1 MTMLNTH
8 KPNYRSSLPYVAALR
23 KMLRENCGSFNPV
36 GHYTEPRVNGAMTK
50 YYGIPRPTDEQL
62 FALTATIVHFNKQFP
77 DWKATAEIGMSNGE
91 YYRPRLQLKIHVNKT
106 K

>member
-1 MTMLNTH
+1 MSMRHTY
-8 KPNYRSSLPYVAALR
+8 KAKYRSSLPYVAALR

-36 GHYTEPRVNGAMTK
+36 GHYTEPRANGAMTK

-62 FALTATIVHFNKQFP
+62 FALTATIMYFNKQFP
-77 DWKATAEIGMSNGE
+77 GWKATAQIGMSDSE
-91 YYRPRLQLKIHVNKT
+91 YRPVPQLKIHVNKT

>member
-1 MTMLNTH
+1 MSMLNTSST
-8 KPNYRSSLPYVAALR
+8 NYRSSLPYVAALR

-36 GHYTEPRVNGAMTK
+36 GHYTEPRANGAMTK

-62 FALTATIVHFNKQFP
+62 FALTATIMHFNKLIP
-77 DWKATAEIGMSNGE
+77 GWKATAEIGMSNSE
-91 YYRPRLQLKIHVNKT
+91 YRPVPQLKIHVNKT